1 MAKIKI
7 AFCGCGGIAQFHLSH
22 LVEFDDV
29 EFVGFYDIL
38 PEHAEEKARYAGAGK
53 VYGGLEQML
62 DQAKPDALYI
72 CVPPAEHGAIED
84 AAIARGIPF
93 LVEKP
98 MALSMELAERILAK
112 IEAKGLITA
121 VGFQD
126 RYLDIVEKS
135 QEFLA
140 GRQIGLIE
148 GAWVGGIPGVDWWP
162 KYATSGG
169 QIVEQNIHLFDLL
182 RYLIGEPKSVY
193 CAGGRGIVRRDNYD
207 VHDYS
212 SATVTFQNG
221 VVATLFT
228 GCYLQGGVPDFPN
241 GLTFHCADATV
252 AYRLRSSVSLL
263 QAEGTV
269 QVNRRADQ
277 GVTEDRTFVDA
288 VKTGDGS
295 AIRSPYRDA
304 VQSLRLTLAC
314 NESMASGCVISL

>member
-1 MAKIKI
+1 MCIRD
-7 AFCGCGGIAQFHLSH
+7 S
-22 LVEFDDV
+22 
-29 EFVGFYDIL
+29 
-38 PEHAEEKARYAGAGK
+38 
-53 VYGGLEQML
+53 
-62 DQAKPDALYI
+62 
-72 CVPPAEHGAIED
+72 
-84 AAIARGIPF
+84 
-93 LVEKP
+93 
-98 MALSMELAERILAK
+98 
-112 IEAKGLITA
+112 
-121 VGFQD
+121 GFQD

-228 GCYLQGGVPDFPN
+228 GCYLQG
-241 GLTFHCADATV
+241 C
-252 AYRLRSSVSLL
+252 LL
-263 QAEGTV
+263 YTS
-269 QVNRRADQ
+269 R
-277 GVTEDRTFVDA
+277 
-288 VKTGDGS
+288 
-295 AIRSPYRDA
+295 
-304 VQSLRLTLAC
+304 
-314 NESMASGCVISL
+314 CV